1 MNENQT
7 SVINLKMD
15 SEAGGLLTSSAFDE
29 ANVRRGFMRK
39 VYSILSLQLL
49 VTMAVMGI
57 FFIEPVKIYS
67 RTDGQW
73 MFWVAFVASMVC
85 IIALTC
91 FEGVRRKAPGNMVWL
106 GVFTLGK
113 ISQVFK
119 FFTRIYSKCWPFFS
133 VEGVMLGCAVT
144 AFSADEVL
152 MAVGITVVLVL
163 GLTLFALQTK
173 IDFTACGAA
182 LLMMVLC
189 LMLFGLC
196 IWFFPNNKIV
206 NIVYASLG
214 AFIFR

>member
-1 MNENQT
+1 
-7 SVINLKMD
+7 MD

-57 FFIEPVKIYS
+57 FFIEPVRIYS

-91 FEGVRRKAPGNMVWL
+91 FEGVRRKAPGNLVWL

-113 ISQVFK
+113 NAQIFK
-119 FFTRIYSKCWPFFS
+119 F
-133 VEGVMLGCAVT
+133 
-144 AFSADEVL
+144 
-152 MAVGITVVLVL
+152 
-163 GLTLFALQTK
+163 LT
-173 IDFTACGAA
+173 
-182 LLMMVLC
+182 
-189 LMLFGLC
+189 
-196 IWFFPNNKIV
+196 
-206 NIVYASLG
+206 
-214 AFIFR
+214 

>member
-91 FEGVRRKAPGNMVWL
+91 FEGVRRKAPGNLVWL

-113 ISQVFK
+113 NYQFFK
-119 FFTRIYSKCWPFFS
+119 FLTRIYLKFGLFFS
-133 VEGVMLGCAVT
+133 RRCHAWMCCNR
-144 AFSADEVL
+144 F
-152 MAVGITVVLVL
+152 
-163 GLTLFALQTK
+163 Q
-173 IDFTACGAA
+173 C
-182 LLMMVLC
+182 
-189 LMLFGLC
+189 
-196 IWFFPNNKIV
+196 
-206 NIVYASLG
+206 
-214 AFIFR
+214 R

>member
-1 MNENQT
+1 
-7 SVINLKMD
+7 MD

-91 FEGVRRKAPGNMVWL
+91 FEGVRRKAPGNLVWL

-119 FFTRIYSKCWPFFS
+119 FFSSVHHLSTYAQNILFSFEMLKNEKVGENAFS
-133 VEGVMLGCAVT
+133 VSIL
-144 AFSADEVL
+144 
-152 MAVGITVVLVL
+152 I
-163 GLTLFALQTK
+163 
-173 IDFTACGAA
+173 
-182 LLMMVLC
+182 MVLRQD
-189 LMLFGLC
+189 FYR
-196 IWFFPNNKIV
+196 F
-206 NIVYASLG
+206 
-214 AFIFR
+214 